1 MNILE
6 QVSLDMSFSL
16 LMQMQTNLH
25 PKHWNVARFLLGESW
40 HLSLSLGGKPV
51 RRRLWIQTKWWW
63 RRNVG
68 SPPRHLLGASGKDRP
83 HVRLWT
89 ACVLTPRAG
98 LETSTYEPRS
108 PWSCRVERGGPFWA
122 STWHSSWLSLTQVS
136 STSCTGGL
144 FFAHLLLESQRLSP
158 GLVGRELRL
167 GCMVGCLFAGLHID
181 MWEEPLLITELNNW
195 N

>member
-16 LMQMQTNLH
+16 LMQMQTKLH

-51 RRRLWIQTKWWW
+51 RRRLWLQTKWWW
-63 RRNVG
+63 RRNLG
-68 SPPRHLLGASGKDRP
+68 SPPRHFPCDQDPRRLAKIN
-83 HVRLWT
+83 HVS
-89 ACVLTPRAG
+89 ACEQPVCVLTPRAG

-158 GLVGRELRL
+158 GLGGRELRL
-167 GCMVGCLFAGLHID
+167 GCMFVCFFRGCILTCGKSHC
-181 MWEEPLLITELNNW
+181 
-195 N
+195 